1 MNEHEQPTTSDASV
15 ATVARI
21 DDARELVRAVAVS
34 ANNAALYP
42 PTHPLV
48 GEAADTLVGAVDGAL
63 AGGDADATLNIFKS
77 TLFVGDHVL
86 PDESVTY
93 ARLVEGLLARG
104 ISAITFSRGFSRP
117 DADALMALM
126 IADDIHD
133 TDAAQLFFGQRGGRF
148 VTLSETA
155 AATEDPTAAEARR
168 AVKASARADYDRG
181 VEAMRDVETRVKLG
195 KAFEVQPLQR
205 VVSGLLDKLFQDPAA
220 ILGLTAIKG
229 HDDYTLGHSINVC
242 ILALSLAASLELDRD
257 QLESLG
263 LSALLY
269 DIGKV
274 RIPEEILAKR
284 GPLSADEWETV
295 KSHAVA
301 GAELLENIQL
311 TDRMPMVVAFEH
323 HLRHDLQGYPSVPTA
338 SEQHLFSRIVA
349 IGDAYDAMTTR
360 RPFRREIRPDKA
372 IAVVMQGRGKAY
384 DPQLTKAFVALLGIY
399 PMGAVV
405 RLDDDSTAVVFRV
418 NGDDLLRPK
427 VKAVIDPDGRF
438 AADPDVVDLRLMNPR
453 TGTYERS
460 VVECIP
466 SLDAGIEDVWEY
478 L

>member
-1 MNEHEQPTTSDASV
+1 
-15 ATVARI
+15 
-21 DDARELVRAVAVS
+21 
-34 ANNAALYP
+34 
-42 PTHPLV
+42 
-48 GEAADTLVGAVDGAL
+48 
-63 AGGDADATLNIFKS
+63 
-77 TLFVGDHVL
+77 
-86 PDESVTY
+86 
-93 ARLVEGLLARG
+93 
-104 ISAITFSRGFSRP
+104 
-117 DADALMALM
+117 
-126 IADDIHD
+126 
-133 TDAAQLFFGQRGGRF
+133 
-148 VTLSETA
+148 
-155 AATEDPTAAEARR
+155 
-168 AVKASARADYDRG
+168 
-181 VEAMRDVETRVKLG
+181 MRDVETRIKLG
-195 KAFEVQPLQR
+195 KAFDVAPLQNL
-205 VVSGLLDKLFQDPAA
+205 VANLLDKLFQDPAA

-242 ILALSLAASLELDRD
+242 IIALSLGASLGLDRD

-284 GPLSADEWETV
+284 GPLSAEEWEVV
-295 KSHAVA
+295 KGHAVA
-301 GAELLENIQL
+301 GADLLENIQL
-311 TDRMPMVVAFEH
+311 TDRMPMVVAHEH
-323 HLRHDLQGYPSVPTA
+323 HLRHDLQGYPAGPTA
-338 SEQHLFSRIVA
+338 SEQHLYSRIVA

-384 DPQLTKAFVALLGIY
+384 DPELTKAFVAMLGIY

-405 RLDDDSTAVVFRV
+405 RLDDGSTAVVFRV

-427 VKAVIDPDGRF
+427 VKEVVDADGRF
-438 AADPDVVDLRLMNPR
+438 APDPDVVDLRLMNPR

-466 SLDAGIEDVWEY
+466 ALDAGIEDVWEY